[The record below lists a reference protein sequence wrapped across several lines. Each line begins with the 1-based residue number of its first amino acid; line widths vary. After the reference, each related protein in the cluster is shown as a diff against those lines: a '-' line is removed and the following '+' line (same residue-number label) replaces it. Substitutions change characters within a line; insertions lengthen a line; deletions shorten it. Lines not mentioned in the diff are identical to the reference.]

1 MSKRSLF
8 FLLILLVSTV
18 SGCAANISEVIT
30 SEPFG
35 AEIYWGKSKFDLKRA
50 GYKTTYSRNMSGSR
64 LEKRCYQVKKEGYH
78 YSKVICRSERGS
90 YRHVYFQLDPVRTV
104 ISSDP
109 PGADIYWG
117 PSIGQLE
124 QTIHKTPWTEKNVR
138 VGASYKDWY
147 FQIKKEGFYDSKIV
161 FRSQSSNDRLV
172 KFKLKPLNKS
182 DTTSIRQV
190 KLAWEDNSDNEL
202 SFKIERKTGSSGTY
216 KEIATVGPNV
226 TNYTDTGL
234 SASTTYFYRVRAY
247 NLAGHSAYSNEV
259 SFRIYSN

>member
-64 LEKRCYQVKKEGYH
+64 LEKRCYQVKKEGYL
-78 YSKVICRSERGS
+78 YSNVICRSERDS
-90 YRHVYFQLDPVRTV
+90 YRHIHFHLDPVRTV

-117 PSIGQLE
+117 PSKDQLE
-124 QTIHKTPWTEKNVR
+124 QTIHKTPRTEKNVR
-138 VGASYKDWY
+138 IGASWKDWY
-147 FQIKKEGFYDSKIV
+147 FQIKKDGFHDSEIV
-161 FRSQSSNDRLV
+161 FISQGSNDRLV
-172 KFKLKPLNKS
+172 HFELKPLTKS

-202 SFKIERKTGSSGTY
+202 GFKIERKTGAGGTY
-216 KEIATVGPNV
+216 SEIARVGPNV
-226 TNYTDTGL
+226 TSYTDTGL
-234 SASTTYFYRVRAY
+234 SPLTTYYYRARAY
-247 NLAGHSAYSNEV
+247 NSAGHSAYTNEM
-259 SFRIYSN
+259 SFRTSSD